1 MNKLSTDRKGNILKI
16 KKTNE
21 EEIIACALGFL
32 KERFNVEV
40 SIYAEEDAKRY
51 DPKQR
56 APMAIPYQ
64 PAIFIE

>member
-1 MNKLSTDRKGNILKI
+1 LNKLSTDRKANILKI

-21 EEIIACALGFL
+21 REIIAGALGFL
-32 KERFNVEV
+32 KERFNVDV
-40 SIYAEEDAKRY
+40 SIYAEEDAMRY

-56 APMAIPYQ
+56 AQMAMPYQ